1 MVIEFTVNFFYF
13 SGCGGGLA
21 TLAIHPHF
29 LRPLSL
35 FPSFLAFNSS
45 SSNFPSSLEQVQQAE
60 KIYCAAIKAILLFI
74 GAPLFHSLCLACSD
88 SGQWPE
94 PSCTGRALNF
104 LSLRAHF
111 GLALPNTID
120 LHTVHTGVC
129 ERERESAFQSL
140 RQSHC

>member
-74 GAPLFHSLCLACSD
+74 GAPLSFFFTLCFACSD
-88 SGQWPE
+88 GQWPE
-94 PSCTGRALNF
+94 LHRPRSQFFKFESSLWPCTT
-104 LSLRAHF
+104 
-111 GLALPNTID
+111 NTID
-120 LHTVHTGVC
+120 LHTVTGVC
-129 ERERESAFQSL
+129 ESAFQSL